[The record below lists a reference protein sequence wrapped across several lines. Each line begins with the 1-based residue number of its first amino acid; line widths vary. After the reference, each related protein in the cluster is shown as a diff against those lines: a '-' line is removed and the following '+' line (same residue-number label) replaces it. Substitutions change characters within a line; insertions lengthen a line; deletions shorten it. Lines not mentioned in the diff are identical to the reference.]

1 MKQFEIRLRLKEP
14 DPRLKSGM
22 SAMANVATDRLERQ
36 LMLPAK
42 AVFQKAGRQV
52 VYARSGLGWEER
64 SIVTGRRNAESV
76 LVTSGIVEGDRV
88 ALQDPMPVPEEGAS
102 DEEAPA
108 ARRRAEHPDRGCQRV
123 GTAGVAPGP
132 GDLPTVRVVRGNL
145 DLSVHTT
152 GELRSGKSAMVVA
165 PSVAGTLQIVRLA
178 PAGANLKPNDV
189 VVEFDPSEQEFSLE
203 QSRSELEQAEQELV
217 RSKAESDVQ
226 AAQDQVALLKARFA
240 VRRAELDL
248 GARELLGAVDVRKK
262 ELTLEE
268 SQRRLVQ
275 LEQDVKSKGTSSR
288 AGLAVLEA
296 RRDKAS
302 LAMATARQNI
312 ENMTVRTP
320 IEGVVVLKQ
329 NADASGGMYFSGMS
343 LPEYRV
349 GDMVWTGRMIAEVL
363 DVRGLE
369 LQAKVN
375 EADRANLS
383 VGQAADVRV
392 DGLPA
397 GVFAGTITSISG
409 AAARG
414 FFFDNDSR
422 RKFDTT
428 LQIAKL
434 TSGCGPGC
442 RPTW

>member
-1 MKQFEIRLRLKEP
+1 MKKRLLLVGVP
-14 DPRLKSGM
+14 TILI
-22 SAMANVATDRLERQ
+22 AVA
-36 LMLPAK
+36 
-42 AVFQKAGRQV
+42 
-52 VYARSGLGWEER
+52 
-64 SIVTGRRNAESV
+64 SV
-76 LVTSGIVEGDRV
+76 S
-88 ALQDPMPVPEEGAS
+88 ALQVW
-102 DEEAPA
+102 
-108 ARRRAEHPDRGCQRV
+108 R
-123 GTAGVAPGP
+123 PGQA
-132 GDLPTVRVVRGNL
+132 DLPTVRVVRGNL

-178 PAGANLKPNDV
+178 AAGANLKPNDV

-226 AAQDQVALLKARFA
+226 AAQDRVALLKARFA

-375 EADRANLS
+375 EADRANLN

-392 DGLPA
+392 DGLPG

-414 FFFDNDSR
+414 FFFENDSR

-428 LQIAKL
+428 LQIAKPDERL
-434 TSGCGPGC
+434 RPGLSADVVISGQKLNGVLFVSRQALFEKDGKPVVYARAGGGFEPKPVKIKVRSESRAVIEGLAEGTEVALVDPEADTKAARKTAGPAAPAAQGG
-442 RPTW
+442 RK